1 MSGYRDEIEAL
12 AQENAALRREN
23 EELRQQAA
31 RSPAVSA
38 PKRNGLGLVAVA
50 AVSAMLIAGGAAGLL
65 AARASHAES
74 VERRVSAPAPLAP
87 ALAEAGTVS
96 VTLRSDGSIVLDG
109 ESSTREQ
116 FSTQI
121 RVLGGVQPNMRVV
134 LSADRSVSYAR
145 VIEVMDE
152 VRTAGF
158 SRVSMSTNAQ
168 P

>member
-1 MSGYRDEIEAL
+1 MSGYRDELQAL

-23 EELRQQAA
+23 EELRA
-31 RSPAVSA
+31 RATQSPAASE
-38 PKRNGLGLVAVA
+38 PKRNGLAPVVVA
-50 AVSAMLIAGGAAGLL
+50 AVSAMLIAGGAAGLM
-65 AARASHAES
+65 AARASRAVS
-74 VERRVSAPAPLAP
+74 VERRVGVAAPIAPP
-87 ALAEAGTVS
+87 LAEAGIVS
-96 VTLRSDGSIVLDG
+96 VSLRADGSILLDG

-134 LSADRSVSYAR
+134 LNADRSVAYAR

-158 SRVSMSTNAQ
+158 SRVSIATNAQ
-168 P
+168 